1 MSRASKLL
9 SFAMLAFCLSPLN
22 PGLPRAM
29 ASTSL
34 HDAGGTQAEPRSAS
48 DLHAPDGR
56 WALLLMGL
64 FAVWAI
70 ATYAQW
76 DESAK
81 SAEANQQDEF
91 AEHEFAEQRMP
102 AMNRATQNGEWAVAE
117 QKLARIPP
125 GSETR
130 SGTSGQSRVA

>member
-9 SFAMLAFCLSPLN
+9 SFAVFALSLSPLN

-34 HDAGGTQAEPRSAS
+34 HAVSGTQAEPRSAS

-70 ATYAQW
+70 ATYARW
-76 DESAK
+76 DENAESADTK
-81 SAEANQQDEF
+81 EQDG
-91 AEHEFAEQRMP
+91 FAEQPMLTK
-102 AMNRATQNGEWAVAE
+102 NRAAQNGEWTNAE
-117 QKLARIPP
+117 QKLSRIPP
-125 GSETR
+125 ANEVR
-130 SGTSGQSRVA
+130 SGSSGQSRVA

>member
-9 SFAMLAFCLSPLN
+9 CFAVFALSLSPLN

-34 HDAGGTQAEPRSAS
+34 YSAGGTQAEARSAS
-48 DLHAPDGR
+48 DLAPDGR

-70 ATYAQW
+70 ATYARW
-76 DESAK
+76 DENAESADTN
-81 SAEANQQDEF
+81 EQDG
-91 AEHEFAEQRMP
+91 FAEQPML
-102 AMNRATQNGEWAVAE
+102 AMNGAAQNGEWTAAE
-117 QKLARIPP
+117 QKLSRIPP
-125 GSETR
+125 ANETR